1 MPSCLAACH
10 RSPGR
15 RRSGRR
21 LRITKP
27 DWLDP
32 RASNPLSSVLRLRP
46 RLRVLVFD
54 SGVYRMPAKKQRP
67 RRKSASKSKVYD
79 MALIQRGARLRRSP
93 FFDSTLKAGCKSY
106 TVYNHTFLPSYYD
119 DPVTEYW
126 HLLKHVALW
135 DVAVE
140 RNVEISGPDGLAF
153 MQLLTPRDMT
163 KCQVGQGKYV
173 LITDEDGGIL
183 NDPVLLRLEENRFWI
198 ALADSDILLW
208 AKGVARHAG
217 MKVTIREPDASPLQV
232 QGPKSKA
239 LMADLFGEKVTSLPY
254 YFFRRAE
261 LDRIPLL
268 VTRTGWTGEVG
279 YELYLLDGSLGGQL
293 WDAVVKAGKRYNL
306 RPTGPSD
313 IRRIEAGIL
322 NYGAD
327 MTIENNPYEVGLGWT
342 VDLDKSSDFIG
353 KAALARIKDEGP
365 KWKLVGIEI
374 DGKPIEFNM
383 TKWTMIARG
392 RPVGRVTS
400 AIHSPRLKSNIGY
413 AMLPV
418 VHADMGTELIV
429 EHPDGP
435 RTATIVKKPFLDPGK
450 EIPKA

>member
-1 MPSCLAACH
+1 M
-10 RSPGR
+10 
-15 RRSGRR
+15 
-21 LRITKP
+21 RIGISM
-27 DWLDP
+27 
-32 RASNPLSSVLRLRP
+32 A
-46 RLRVLVFD
+46 
-54 SGVYRMPAKKQRP
+54 AKKKTPRKKPNRRP
-67 RRKSASKSKVYD
+67 KAYD
-79 MALIQRGARLRRSP
+79 MRLIQRGARLRRSP
-93 FFDSTLKAGCKSY
+93 FFDATLDAGCKSY

-119 DPVTEYW
+119 DPVKEYW

-140 RNVEISGPDGLAF
+140 RNVEIAGPDGFEF
-153 MQLLTPRDMT
+153 MQLLTPRDME
-163 KCQVGQGKYV
+163 KCRVGQGKYV
-173 LITDEDGGIL
+173 LITDERGNIL
-183 NDPVLLRLEENRFWI
+183 NDPVLLRLEANRFWI

-208 AKGVARHAG
+208 AKGVAYRSG
-217 MKVTIREPDASPLQV
+217 LDVTVTEPDASPLQV

-254 YFFRRAE
+254 YFFTPTE
-261 LDRIPLL
+261 LDGIPLL
-268 VTRTGWTGEVG
+268 VTRTGWTAEIG
-279 YELYLLDGSLGGQL
+279 YELYLLDGTRGRDL
-293 WDAVVKAGKRYNL
+293 WDVVIDAGRPYNI

-342 VDLDKSSDFIG
+342 VDLDKPGDFIG
-353 KAALARIKDEGP
+353 KAALERIKDEGP

-383 TKWTMIARG
+383 TKWTVTAGG

-400 AIHSPRLKSNIGY
+400 AIHSPRLKANIGY
-413 AMLPV
+413 AMLPI
-418 VHADMGTELIV
+418 VHADMGTDLTV
-429 EHPDGP
+429 NHPDGP
-435 RTATIVKKPFLDPGK
+435 RTATVVKKPFIDPGK

>member
-1 MPSCLAACH
+1 
-10 RSPGR
+10 
-15 RRSGRR
+15 
-21 LRITKP
+21 
-27 DWLDP
+27 
-32 RASNPLSSVLRLRP
+32 
-46 RLRVLVFD
+46 
-54 SGVYRMPAKKQRP
+54 
-67 RRKSASKSKVYD
+67 

-93 FFDSTLKAGCKSY
+93 FFDKTVEAGCKAY

-119 DPVTEYW
+119 DPVNEYW

-163 KCQVGQGKYV
+163 KCEVGQGKYV

-254 YFFRRAE
+254 YFFLRAE
-261 LDRIPLL
+261 LDGIPLL

-279 YELYLLDGSLGGQL
+279 YELYLLDGSQGGHL
-293 WDAVVKAGKRYNL
+293 WDTVVKAGRKYNL

-342 VDLDKSSDFIG
+342 VDLDKPGDFIG
-353 KAALARIKDEGP
+353 KAALKRIKDEGP

-383 TKWTMIARG
+383 TKWTVTARG

-400 AIHSPRLKSNIGY
+400 AIHSPRLKANIGY
-413 AMLPV
+413 AMLPI
-418 VHADMGTELIV
+418 VHAEMGTELTV
-429 EHPDGP
+429 NHPEGP
-435 RTATIVKKPFLDPGK
+435 RNATVVKKPFLDPGK